1 MRWFL
6 LTAAALGAGGC
17 KQIIPNS
24 DSTVSLQLDIP
35 DTPNATLA
43 PKGYTQVDLRIHSP
57 TGDLERTVAIDGT
70 TFDFGTV
77 DAAMGVSVEAV
88 LRNASGTAVGYGRS
102 AGPVD
107 LEPNDTITVPVRRPI
122 AYIAGQISVP
132 SDPQN
137 PNSPLVWTEAAATFD
152 DLSTGAAPDGTAKLG
167 QDVVLMVSAGPSLF
181 LFQQGTSNPNGDL
194 TGNATVLP
202 VSTSDH
208 SIGTPL
214 TGTLMG
220 GVIDGA
226 GSDDGRWLV
235 VGTTTGLYIVDTMA
249 GTATSVASG
258 AFERVAV
265 VGSDSTGVTAVAVM
279 NRTAT
284 TGTCSSTAQIYWVT
298 AGNAKSVATG
308 GFADVAASQGSAY
321 YVDACKG
328 ALGTVSAT
336 GATSLRTNLGK
347 PTALAVSDGQAYV
360 GVETPGTPAYVA
372 LMSMATAQGATDMPR
387 TLWSEPAQQVLEATD
402 AGDQGVQREL
412 DSDSAV
418 FDQLEVGAGGDYVAA
433 TITAHYT
440 GPEVVDANFPAMD
453 IDADE
458 LLVTDAATGAFAQRY
473 RSWCDGV
480 LTIGTFDI
488 PDWKCATS
496 ESETAPTSPDDEH
509 RIESMTFIFGEK

>member
-1 MRWFL
+1 MRWLL

-17 KQIIPNS
+17 KQIVTNG
-24 DSTVSLQLDIP
+24 DSTVSLTLDSP
-35 DTPNATLA
+35 GSNAPLD
-43 PKGYTQVDLRIHSP
+43 PKGYTQVDLRIHSAS
-57 TGDLERTVAIDGT
+57 GDLERTVAVDGT

-77 DAAMGVSVEAV
+77 DADMGVTVEAI

-132 SDPQN
+132 SDPNN
-137 PNSPLVWTEAAATFD
+137 PTSPLVWTEAPATFD
-152 DLSTGAAPDGTAKLG
+152 DLSTGVAPDGMAQLG
-167 QDVVLMVSAGPSLF
+167 TNVVLMVSAGPSLF
-181 LFQQGTSNPNGDL
+181 LFNQMTSNPNGDL
-194 TGNATVLP
+194 TGNATITP
-202 VSTSDH
+202 VSTGDH

-214 TGTLMG
+214 AGTLMG

-235 VGTTTGLYIVDTMA
+235 VGTTTGLYVVDTMA
-249 GTATSVASG
+249 GTATSVANG
-258 AFERVAV
+258 AFARVAV
-265 VGSDSTGVTAVAVM
+265 VGSDDTGVTAVAVM
-279 NRTAT
+279 NRTPT

-298 AGNAKSVATG
+298 GTTAKSVATG

-347 PTALAVSDGQAYV
+347 PTALAVSDGQAFV
-360 GVETPGTPAYVA
+360 GVETPGMPAQVA

-402 AGDQGVQREL
+402 SGDQGVQREL

-480 LTIGTFDI
+480 LTIGEFDI
-488 PDWKCATS
+488 PDWACATS
-496 ESETAPTSPDDEH
+496 ESETAPSNTDLEH